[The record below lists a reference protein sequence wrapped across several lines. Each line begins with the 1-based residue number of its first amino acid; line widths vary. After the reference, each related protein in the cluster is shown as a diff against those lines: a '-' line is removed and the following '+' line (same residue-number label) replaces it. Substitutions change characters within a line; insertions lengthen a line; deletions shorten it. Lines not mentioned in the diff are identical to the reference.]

1 MYYVPDFSMAIG
13 KKKHDINDYNKLT
26 PMSLEM
32 MVSIQGNYPPMTLFL
47 FSVILITV
55 YIILEWP

>member
-1 MYYVPDFSMAIG
+1 
-13 KKKHDINDYNKLT
+13 
-26 PMSLEM
+26 MSLEM